1 MATERDL
8 SQEFFVCWTC
18 RELKCKLEFPLNPHG
33 KRGIHPNCNACV
45 ELKGD
50 SISKPGRPQGSINKV
65 AETQKCRVCNERKSR
80 TEFYRAPEN
89 VSGVQ
94 TTCIPCR
101 KKQIRE
107 YRKKREAR
115 MAEYRQSLGLPPR
128 VTHTPRERL
137 PREEVVFTPS
147 AQQKPQAQTNE
158 PISFVDVLNS
168 LGRRPPIMTRDTE
181 DE

>member
-1 MATERDL
+1 MLPERDL
-8 SQEFFVCWTC
+8 SQEIFRCWTC
-18 RELKCKLEFPLNPHG
+18 REWKSKLLFPRNLHS
-33 KRGIHPNCNACV
+33 KRGIHPNCNTCV
-45 ELKGD
+45 ELKAD

-65 AETQKCRVCNERKSR
+65 AETQKCRVCHERKSR
-80 TEFYRAPEN
+80 TDFYRAPEN

-107 YRKKREAR
+107 YRKAREAR

-128 VTHTPRERL
+128 NPFPKERL
-137 PREEVVFTPS
+137 PREETSWASP
-147 AQQKPQAQTNE
+147 AQPGQPANNKPIN
-158 PISFVDVLNS
+158 FLDVLNS
-168 LGRRPPIMTRDTE
+168 LGRRPPAGSPDTE